1 MPENHPRWHRKSEPE
16 LRQILRLVW
25 EGQAIG
31 TWQLRDR
38 AELNRVFPG
47 FAKFEYGYQI
57 AAGASDTWFSTPE
70 AAASFSAIPWPAAA
84 WGRLPEFSP
93 ADPAPAPAPPGPPPI
108 PDWELLSWEEWKAT
122 LRLLGYPDAGKGRPA
137 RMPE

>member
-16 LRQILRLVW
+16 LRRILRLVW
-25 EGQAIG
+25 EGRAIG

-38 AELNRVFPG
+38 AELQRVFPG

-57 AAGASDTWFSTPE
+57 AAAASDTWFSTPE
-70 AAASFSAIPWPAAA
+70 AAASFSALPWPAAA
-84 WGRLPEFSP
+84 WGRLPDPGP
-93 ADPAPAPAPPGPPPI
+93 ADPASASPGPPPI
-108 PDWELLSWEEWKAT
+108 PDWEILSWEEWETT
-122 LRLLGYPDAGKGRPA
+122 LGLLGYPDAGKGRPA